1 MYLARFDLGDA
12 AWHVAAARVRPTG
25 QDAVPTAVRDAIRR
39 GDLARI
45 AVRFSFAAG
54 QLHSAILVPGDSAE
68 ATSAAVAALR
78 QAGELE
84 WCADRAAFDT
94 LQADIGPLHHWLNPR
109 GLTTASTPIALSAT
123 LATCWS
129 ELRAESTAGAVQYQ
143 VNAVRQP
150 ADAEAVRRLRKRCV
164 ALTAQAAEGRL
175 PDRVAK
181 GQIDLLQRRIQ
192 NPWLLDEL
200 VAAARP
206 QVGDLLAGSL
216 VQQSQAQ
223 GLPGVASEVLET
235 GDFAELFQTGL
246 DSTCFLA
253 ADDAGQAGRC
263 WREDQFMALL
273 ARGRSA
279 PAPSNGNTPTM
290 RWDVFVS
297 HASADAEAAVSL
309 CTQLEGLG
317 LRAWIAPRDIGPGAH
332 YAESIIDGLERSR
345 AVLMLVSPTALSSP
359 HVLRE
364 IERAVSL
371 RRSLFPVRLADVQP
385 EGALAYLLSGCQ
397 WLDRWR
403 QDDSAIARQ
412 LAAALGARGE
422 FGSAGHAGT

>member
-1 MYLARFDLGDA
+1 MYLAQFDLGDA
-12 AWHVAAARVRPTG
+12 AWHVAAARVRATG
-25 QDAVPTAVRDAIRR
+25 PDAIPAAVRDALRH
-39 GDLARI
+39 GSLARI
-45 AVRFSFAAG
+45 AVRFSFSDR
-54 QLHSAILVPGDSAE
+54 QLQSAILVPGESAE
-68 ATSAAVAALR
+68 AARSAAAAL
-78 QAGELE
+78 QPADELE

-94 LQADIGPLHHWLNPR
+94 LQSDIGPVHHWLNAR
-109 GLTTASTPIALSAT
+109 GLNAASTPIALSAT

-129 ELRAESTAGAVQYQ
+129 DLRAESAWGAVQYQ
-143 VNAVRQP
+143 INAVRQP
-150 ADAEAVRRLRKRCV
+150 ADAETVRRLRKLCI
-164 ALTAQAAEGRL
+164 ALTAKAADGHL
-175 PDRVAK
+175 PERVAK
-181 GQIDLLQRRIQ
+181 AQVELLQRRIQ

-200 VAAARP
+200 VATARP
-206 QVGDLLAGSL
+206 QVGKLLADSL

-223 GLPGVASEVLET
+223 GLPGVATDLLET
-235 GDFAELFQTGL
+235 GDFSELFHTGL
-246 DSTCFLA
+246 GSSCFLA
-253 ADDAGQAGRC
+253 DDDAGEASRC
-263 WREDQFMALL
+263 WREDQLMELL

-279 PAPSNGNTPTM
+279 LAPRTGSRPLM

-309 CTQLEGLG
+309 CTQLELLG

-345 AVLMLVSPTALSSP
+345 AVLMLVSPAALSSP

-371 RRSLFPVRLADVQP
+371 RRSLFPIRVADVQP

-403 QDDSAIARQ
+403 QDDPATARQ
-412 LAAALGARGE
+412 LASALGALDG
-422 FGSAGHAGT
+422 AGRAGT